1 MLRIVLVV
9 AVLAGCGG
17 SAVKPALQSPQA
29 IADAAPALAAL
40 QASKFA
46 DAGQIATGVLARDA
60 HNSRAAAVRALS
72 TYQAAGDALVRG
84 LDELVNKGEL
94 MKVLD
99 HEHGVTLWRDF
110 RAALEAVDRD
120 LTTAGADPEFAL
132 ELCLACWTYDWNRS
146 GQIDDRDR
154 RLFEIEYT
162 ATGDPIDQAD
172 PGRRPTFRFDA
183 GDVEWARA
191 MISFQRAAV
200 ELVLA
205 YRWTELDGLF
215 NFNILG
221 NNKTMPPI
229 VIHLA
234 DAGRVKHVRELILAG
249 LDHADRSRA
258 AYLAETDDDREW
270 VPSPRQQNHPVP
282 LPMDARMYSTW
293 EGVIGDVRRMLKS
306 EEGLSIRALASALD
320 PKAALV
326 MPDDYIDLGAMLRE
340 PKDIVIDL
348 ASDAKTP
355 RQIEKLLRG
364 LFGNG
369 YRDAMKTSPLIGR
382 LARIR
387 QELEAGS
394 DTFELKLRYLLW
406 LN

>member
-17 SAVKPALQSPQA
+17 GAGKPTLQSPKA
-29 IADAAPALAAL
+29 IADAAPAIAAL
-40 QASKFA
+40 QASRFG
-46 DAGQIATGVLARDA
+46 DARQVAGEVLARDA
-60 HNSRAAAVRALS
+60 HNSRAAAVRALA
-72 TYQAAGDALVRG
+72 TYQTAGDALVRG
-84 LDELVNKGEL
+84 LGELLDKGEV
-94 MKVLD
+94 MKMLD

-110 RAALEAVDRD
+110 LGALEAVDRD
-120 LTTAGADPEFAL
+120 LTTAGADPQFSL
-132 ELCLACWTYDWNRS
+132 ELCLACWTYDWNRN

-162 ATGDPIDQAD
+162 ATGEPIDQAD

-183 GDVEWARA
+183 GDIEWARA

-200 ELVLA
+200 ELILA

-215 NFNILG
+215 KFNIFG
-221 NNKTMPPI
+221 NNQSMPPI

-234 DAGRVKHVRELILAG
+234 DASRVKRVRELVLAG

-258 AYLAETDDDREW
+258 AYLAEADDDREW
-270 VPSPRQQNHPVP
+270 VPSPTQRNHPVP
-282 LPMDARMYSTW
+282 LPMDARMYATW
-293 EGVIGDVRRMLKS
+293 QAVIGDVRRMLKS
-306 EEGLSIRALASALD
+306 EEGISLRALATALE
-320 PKAALV
+320 PGAALV
-326 MPDDYIDLGAMLRE
+326 MPDGYIDLGAMLRE

-355 RQIEKLLRG
+355 QQIEKLLRG

-369 YRDAMKTSPLIGR
+369 YRAAMKVSPLIGR
-382 LARIR
+382 LARIK

-394 DTFELKLRYLLW
+394 DTFGLKLRYLLW